1 MILSAQYVKKAFP
14 RKGSASN
21 FITAVQPLTLD
32 IASGEL
38 VEITGRS
45 GSGKSTL
52 LSMLAGLLTPTAGQ
66 VLLDGVDLYT
76 LDDGALSRL
85 RNEKI
90 GLVPQGNTALKS
102 LTVLENVLLPAVL
115 YSREAPPVDRA
126 RELLTLVGLGDL
138 ADERPDALSG
148 GELRRMAIARALLL
162 RPGVLLADE
171 PTAGLDAENTR
182 AVLSLL
188 RQAADGGAAVLLV
201 THEPEAAAYADRVLV
216 MEAGQIVTD
225 KVS

>member
-1 MILSAQYVKKAFP
+1 
-14 RKGSASN
+14 
-21 FITAVQPLTLD
+21 
-32 IASGEL
+32 
-38 VEITGRS
+38 
-45 GSGKSTL
+45 
-52 LSMLAGLLTPTAGQ
+52 MLAGLLTPTAGQ
-66 VLLDGVDLYT
+66 VLLDGLDLYT

-90 GLVPQGNTALKS
+90 GLVPQSNTALKS